1 MTQGPVSLLPSLL
14 RRAAPRRYPLFAG
27 LTFLIVG
34 LTTAP
39 ECVAQRFVDL
49 SSQVAVTKS
58 GLVLNR
64 ATNTFNT
71 VVTITNSSAND
82 LNGPLLLVISK
93 LSPTTV
99 SV

>member
-1 MTQGPVSLLPSLL
+1 MTQGPASLLLGSLC
-14 RRAAPRRYPLFAG
+14 RALPRRYSPLIG
-27 LTFLIVG
+27 LSFLIVG

-49 SSQVAVTKS
+49 SSQVTVTKS

-93 LSPTTV
+93 LSPTNV